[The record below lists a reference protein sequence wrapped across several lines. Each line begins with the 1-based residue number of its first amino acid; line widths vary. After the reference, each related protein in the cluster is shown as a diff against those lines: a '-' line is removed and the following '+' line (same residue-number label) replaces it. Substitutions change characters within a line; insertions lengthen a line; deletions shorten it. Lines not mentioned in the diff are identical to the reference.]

1 MTGKDMNGDQKGHKS
16 TKIPISSQLVTGN
29 YSQGGKF
36 TAEDISLFHI
46 LSSVVL
52 YKVECVGDVNLCVL
66 LCMSCVSLQVRA

>member
-1 MTGKDMNGDQKGHKS
+1 MNGDQKGHKS

-46 LSSVVL
+46 LSSLFRGVIQSGMHGR
-52 YKVECVGDVNLCVL
+52 C
-66 LCMSCVSLQVRA
+66 

>member
-16 TKIPISSQLVTGN
+16 TKIPMSSQLVTGN

-46 LSSVVL
+46 LSSLFRGVIQSGTRGR
-52 YKVECVGDVNLCVL
+52 C
-66 LCMSCVSLQVRA
+66 